1 MAPVDVRRKGFTV
14 TSEDIVGQAGTIV
27 PVNEARFV
35 ADEHILDP
43 NSPLAVQIPEGGAD
57 TTRNTLGMVDRL
69 TAGTPMAQFAAAEN
83 DEEVDTDFNA
93 GLLTPDVYSETE
105 VVRTANPVVDVA
117 DLSPGAELRDE
128 VEDDEAVDTADVDP
142 GTPEADEDV
151 DADEAVEKTAPHRQD
166 ELKPNPDPEDA

>member
-1 MAPVDVRRKGFTV
+1 MAPVDVRRKGYTV
-14 TSEDIVGQAGTIV
+14 VSEDIVGQAGTIV

-43 NSPLAVQIPEGGAD
+43 NSPLAVQIPEGGGAD

-83 DEEVDTDFNA
+83 DEEVDNDFNA
-93 GLLTPDVYSETE
+93 GLLTHDVYSETE

-117 DLSPGAELRDE
+117 DLSPGAELRDK
-128 VEDDEAVDTADVDP
+128 VEDDEPVDPADVDP
-142 GTPEADEDV
+142 GTPEADGDV
-151 DADEAVEKTAPHRQD
+151 DADEAVEATAPHRQD
-166 ELKPNPDPEDA
+166 ELKPNPDPAD